1 MSVFAT
7 LHRTF
12 LATLTA
18 CVRLCARR
26 AWVTLSIATAFS
38 GALLWYTTAN
48 LGINTDTEGMLDQDL
63 PFRRAAREFDAA
75 FPVLNDQIVI
85 IVEAASG
92 SAAAAASDAL
102 AQRLRRHPEVIQ
114 SVFHPGGDD
123 FFATHGLLYLDLDDL
138 WSMDERLAEA
148 APFLGVLAV
157 DPGLR
162 GLFKAMT
169 TGLEEGDSGSHR
181 LLTRMFNRISATI
194 DAELAGTGQPV
205 SWRDELF
212 QAGGAKQDVV
222 REFLLIKPN
231 LDYASFEPAGRAL
244 ELVHGEGRAVERDP
258 GGVRVRVTGAAA
270 MDSEELVTVTR
281 DAKLTL
287 SLAFVL
293 VCVLLIWGLRSAG
306 GVVAVLFSLLLGLIW
321 TAAFATAAI
330 GALNLISVTFA
341 VLFIGMGVDFGIQY
355 ALRYHEECD
364 RGLEKE
370 AALCAAAAG
379 AGGALTLAA
388 AGAAISFLAFAPTSY
403 RGLAELGVISA
414 FSMLVA
420 LVTSFTLLPASLS
433 LLPVP
438 RRRITAP
445 ALPAQENGV
454 LRRHRGPIIAVTT
467 VIAVAGLLL
476 APKARFDFNPLN
488 LKDPTT
494 DAVAAYKD
502 LAADPDSS
510 PYTIQIV
517 APDPG
522 TAETLADRLGQ
533 LPAVDKVLT
542 LQSYV
547 PADQAT
553 KLDII
558 DGMRLSL
565 TGVLPAVDV
574 AIPATMAEQVAAL
587 DGFSRAL
594 AATLAGAPEPAV
606 AASMT
611 RLQQALDK
619 VRAAPRW
626 PEAHLPVLERN
637 LIGDLEDTLARLE
650 RALQAGPVT
659 LQDLPEDLRA
669 RYVTADGRARIEVFP
684 KHDLSDNRALSEF
697 VHGVTAI
704 APNATDSPVILLAAS
719 DAVIGSCIQAA
730 TLALI
735 LTIIMHI
742 IVLKSVLDAIL
753 VSVPLVLAMLL
764 TVGTSVVFN
773 FPFNF
778 ANIIALP
785 LLIGLNNA
793 YGVYLVVRRHS
804 TPDLAQLL
812 HSSTPRA
819 VLLSGLASIA
829 SFGVLAI
836 ATHPGMGGM
845 GILISLALGYALA
858 SSLVV
863 LPAIMAALDARRVP
877 AGSAVPKPVPVAS
890 ATGSA
895 TGTSPSGRGADPRA

>member
-1 MSVFAT
+1 MSAFAT
-7 LHRTF
+7 LHRNL
-12 LATLTA
+12 LAALTA
-18 CVRLCARR
+18 CVRLSARR
-26 AWVTLSIATAFS
+26 AWVTLLTATALS
-38 GALLWYTTAN
+38 GALLWYTSAN
-48 LGINTDTEGMLDQDL
+48 LGINTDTEDMLDSDL
-63 PFRRAAREFDAA
+63 PFRRAAREFNEV

-85 IVEAASG
+85 VVEAASG
-92 SAAAAASDAL
+92 GAAASAADEL
-102 AQRLRRHPEVIQ
+102 ARRLRGHPEIVQ
-114 SVFHPGGDD
+114 SVFQPGGGDW
-123 FFATHGLLYLDLDDL
+123 FATHGLLYLDEDAL
-138 WSMDERLAEA
+138 WSLDERLTEA
-148 APFLGVLAV
+148 APLLGILAA

-162 GLFKAMT
+162 GLFDAMT
-169 TGLEEGDSGSHR
+169 AGLERGDAGSQR
-181 LLTRMFNRISATI
+181 LLAGMFDRVSGAVE
-194 DAELAGTGQPV
+194 AELAGTGQPV
-205 SWRDELF
+205 SWRDELLSGNGTN
-212 QAGGAKQDVV
+212 QGVV
-222 REFLLIKPN
+222 RQFLLIKPL
-231 LDYASFEPAGRAL
+231 LDFSSFEPAGRAL
-244 ELVHGEGRAVERDP
+244 DVLHRIGRDLEQRNAA
-258 GGVRVRVTGAAA
+258 VRVRITGSAA

-281 DAKLTL
+281 DAKLTM

-321 TAAFATAAI
+321 TAAFATFAI

-370 AALCAAAAG
+370 AALCAAATG

-438 RRRITAP
+438 RQRIANSAP
-445 ALPAQENGV
+445 RVRNGGLLQRQRV
-454 LRRHRGPIIAVTT
+454 PIISAT
-467 VIAVAGLLL
+467 ILVAGAGLVL
-476 APKARFDFNPLN
+476 APHARFDFNPLN
-488 LKDPTT
+488 LKDPST
-494 DAVAAYKD
+494 DAVAAYRD
-502 LAADPDSS
+502 LAADPDTS

-517 APDPG
+517 AADPG
-522 TAETLADRLGQ
+522 AAEALARQ
-533 LPAVDKVLT
+533 LRELPVVDKVLT

-547 PADQAT
+547 PGNQAA

-565 TGVLPAVDV
+565 AGVLPAPR
-574 AIPATMAEQVAAL
+574 AAAPASMAEQVAAL
-587 DGFSRAL
+587 DGFSAALARAL
-594 AATLAGAPEPAV
+594 AGTPEPAV
-606 AASMT
+606 ARSME
-611 RLQQALDK
+611 RLQQALENF
-619 VRAAPRW
+619 RAGPGWPGPRVT
-626 PEAHLPVLERN
+626 ALEQN
-637 LIGDLEDTLARLE
+637 LIGDLEDMLQRLE
-650 RALQAGPVT
+650 RALAAGPVT
-659 LQDLPEDLRA
+659 LQDLPADLRA
-669 RYVTADGRARIEVFP
+669 RHVSEDGRARIEVFP
-684 KHDLSDNRALSEF
+684 KHDLNDNRALAEF

-704 APNATDSPVILLAAS
+704 APSATDSPVILLAAS
-719 DAVIGSCIQAA
+719 EAVISSCIQAGA
-730 TLALI
+730 LALI
-735 LTIIMHI
+735 LTVIMHI
-742 IVLKSVLDAIL
+742 IVLKSVVDAVL
-753 VSVPLVLAMLL
+753 VSVPLLLAMLL

-858 SSLVV
+858 SSLIV
-863 LPAIMAALDARRVP
+863 LPAVMAALDARR
-877 AGSAVPKPVPVAS
+877 AERRAS
-890 ATGSA
+890 T
-895 TGTSPSGRGADPRA
+895 